1 MKQLNKENYHS
12 DTSHIS
18 KSGMDVIEQ
27 SALHYHTRYIV
38 GGNEQS
44 APKKHFAIGTAAH
57 TFVLEPDLIDTDLA
71 IIPEYAPKRPTIAQI
86 NSPKPSAIAQK
97 SIEFWSWFES
107 ENKNRTHISAQ
118 DIEKVKRMADAV
130 HKSPMCA
137 RILSNGLPEVIKTWT
152 DPKSGAPVKC
162 RADWDNENMGIIADL
177 KTTDDASP
185 KGFAKSCRKWTYD
198 KQAAVY
204 SDGMKRD
211 NFVFMAVE
219 KNAPYAV
226 GVYFA
231 GADMIEAGREKRDKN
246 LNTYVE
252 ALSTGIWK
260 GYSEDIVP
268 VEW

>member
-1 MKQLNKENYHS
+1 
-12 DTSHIS
+12 
-18 KSGMDVIEQ
+18 
-27 SALHYHTRYIV
+27 
-38 GGNEQS
+38 
-44 APKKHFAIGTAAH
+44 
-57 TFVLEPDLIDTDLA
+57 
-71 IIPEYAPKRPTIAQI
+71 
-86 NSPKPSAIAQK
+86 
-97 SIEFWSWFES
+97 
-107 ENKNRTHISAQ
+107 
-118 DIEKVKRMADAV
+118 
-130 HKSPMCA
+130 MCA